1 MIGVVV
7 FLLIY
12 HRRTVGNLKAEIN
25 HVVSYMSGEPNPGNF
40 DNPVYQ
46 FQGNGRPPSDTSI
59 LVSNGTVPR
68 GPRIP
73 PRPAN
78 MDRYRDDMSVGSSRA
93 ASYFMS
99 AFNADPTDFKNF
111 QADMTNPNF
120 YEAVKDH
127 VYDEI
132 KHKDGVPAGKKY

>member
-1 MIGVVV
+1 
-7 FLLIY
+7 
-12 HRRTVGNLKAEIN
+12 
-25 HVVSYMSGEPNPGNF
+25 MSGDPSPGNF

-46 FQGNGRPPSDTSI
+46 FNGNGRPPSDT
-59 LVSNGTVPR
+59 LVLMSNGGVSGGS

-78 MDRYRDDMSVGSSRA
+78 MDRYRNDMSSVGSSRA

-99 AFNADPTDFKNF
+99 AFNADPSDFKNF

-120 YEAVKDH
+120 YQAVEDH

-132 KHKDGVPAGKKY
+132 KHKDGIPAGK